1 VLVKARRRGIS
12 IRLVPRAR
20 VLMARRLLFKA
31 RLAEQDKTHPGYAA
45 KFRRLSKLMLA
56 AAGGEEVVPHQEP
69 DGFIDALLKNGKL
82 LQPAAIWLRPG

>member
-1 VLVKARRRGIS
+1 MSRRRAREGTP
-12 IRLVPRAR
+12 PRH
-20 VLMARRLLFKA
+20 LRLLFKA

-69 DGFIDALLKNGKL
+69 DGFIDALLKT
-82 LQPAAIWLRPG
+82 R